1 MYSNYY
7 FNLFIK
13 IMSEDYV
20 SSTSETTTN
29 KFIKKTHLKV
39 ITFYEIEEY
48 DNYSKE
54 RLMLEKLYSDIDF
67 LHKARQ
73 NYIQTY
79 NQIPVKHYLK

>member
-1 MYSNYY
+1 MYSKYY

-54 RLMLEKLYSDIDF
+54 RLILEKRYSDIDF

-79 NQIPVKHYLK
+79 NQSPVKHYLK

>member
-1 MYSNYY
+1 MYSKYY

-54 RLMLEKLYSDIDF
+54 RLIKD
-67 LHKARQ
+67 
-73 NYIQTY
+73 
-79 NQIPVKHYLK
+79 